1 MKDHISITKETAES
15 LLDVRMTCQ
24 EVGIF
29 IKLALSADENG
40 IVNPW
45 YVLRKTSMSSYGIDA
60 TLKRFE
66 KLDLIEPNGQMYEIK
81 NWNSFQL

>member
-15 LLDVRMTCQ
+15 LLDVRMTNQ
-24 EVGIF
+24 DVGIF
-29 IKLALSADENG
+29 IKLALAADDNG

-45 YVLRKTSMSSYGIDA
+45 YVLRQTSMSSLGIDR
-60 TLKRFE
+60 TLKKFE